1 MDQDRKLRT
10 IYAHIF
16 PDNSM
21 YIGQT
26 STKNLNIRWGYN
38 GGGYD
43 NQETMRKA
51 IEFWGWGLIE
61 HKILEQGEMTKEEV
75 LKKECDFTLE
85 YVNKGYKLLNKCNT
99 ENPCRYRV
107 KHKENTYKYVD
118 VTTGKEY
125 KSLRAVGIDLGVSHE
140 AVRISIKED
149 RPLRNGHKIEMKI
162 VNINI
167 VLEEDK

>member
-1 MDQDRKLRT
+1 MDQEKKLRT

-16 PDNSM
+16 PDNSI

-43 NQETMRKA
+43 NQETVRNA
-51 IEFWGWGLIE
+51 IAFWGWNMIE
-61 HKILEQGEMTKEEV
+61 HKILEQSEMTKEECN
-75 LKKECDFTLE
+75 KKECDFTLQF
-85 YVNKGYKLLNKCNT
+85 VRNGYKLLNKYNT

-107 KHKENTYKYVD
+107 KYKENTYRYID
-118 VTTGKEY
+118 IATGKEY
-125 KSLRAVGIDLGVSHE
+125 KSLREVGKDLGVSHE
-140 AVRISIKED
+140 AVRLSIKED

-162 VNINI
+162 KNINI
-167 VLEEDK
+167 ILEEEK